1 MFPAWGRVIVRCMP
15 FVVVAL
21 LLGACARDPY
31 VSTTANT
38 ISSGEWKIERQADR
52 ITGSAIA
59 SALLMT
65 KNSSHSGEDFPK
77 PAQLQLTCFERN
89 PLVRFSFEFK
99 IGSDKNSALGYRF
112 DDKPGRDDVASRI
125 LLGYTVLVIEDKAA
139 VAQFIDEL
147 VNSSTLYVRIRSL
160 NSGRTTAEFRV
171 AGAAA
176 AVQAALADCPGS
188 QNPQRRT
195 S

>member
-1 MFPAWGRVIVRCMP
+1 VRWI
-15 FVVVAL
+15 AL
-21 LLGACARDPY
+21 AGMASLLSAGADPY

-38 ISSGEWKIERQADR
+38 VSSGEWKIERQADR
-52 ITGSAIA
+52 VTGSAIA
-59 SALLMT
+59 SALLRT
-65 KNSSHSGEDFPK
+65 ITSSHSQDAFAH

-89 PLVRFSFEFK
+89 PVVRFSFEFK

-112 DDKPGRDDVASRI
+112 DDKPGRDNVESRI
-125 LLGYTVLVIEDKAA
+125 LIGYTVLVIEDKAA
-139 VAQFIDEL
+139 VAQFVDEL

-176 AVQAALADCPGS
+176 AVQAALAECPVTA
-188 QNPQRRT
+188 PQKRT

>member
-1 MFPAWGRVIVRCMP
+1 M
-15 FVVVAL
+15 
-21 LLGACARDPY
+21 LGACADPY

-38 ISSGEWKIERQADR
+38 VSSGEWKIERQADR

-65 KNSSHSGEDFPK
+65 KNSSHSGEDFAK

-99 IGSDKNSALGYRF
+99 IGSDKNSVLGYRF
-112 DDKPGRDDVASRI
+112 DDKPGRDNVESRI
-125 LLGYTVLVIEDKAA
+125 LIGYTVIVIEDKAA

-147 VNSSTLYVRIRSL
+147 VNSNLLYIRIRSL
-160 NSGRTTAEFRV
+160 NGGRTTAEFRV
-171 AGAAA
+171 GGAAT
-176 AVQAALADCPGS
+176 AVQAALAECPVLP
-188 QNPQRRT
+188 PQGQKRT

>member
-1 MFPAWGRVIVRCMP
+1 MR
-15 FVVVAL
+15 VVAFIVL
-21 LLGACARDPY
+21 ALGLGSCADPY

-38 ISSGEWKIERQADR
+38 VSSGEWKIERQADR
-52 ITGSAIA
+52 ITGNAIA
-59 SALLMT
+59 SALLRT
-65 KNSSHSGEDFPK
+65 RNSSHSGEAYAQ

-89 PLVRFSFEFK
+89 PVVRFSFEFK

-112 DDKPGRDDVASRI
+112 DDKPGHDNVESRI
-125 LLGYTVLVIEDKAA
+125 LIGYTVIVIEDKAA

-147 VNSSTLYVRIRSL
+147 INSNTLYLRIRSL

-171 AGAAA
+171 AGAPA
-176 AVQAALADCPGS
+176 AVQAALAECPVAAT
-188 QNPQRRT
+188 QKRT

>member
-1 MFPAWGRVIVRCMP
+1 M
-15 FVVVAL
+15 AL
-21 LLGACARDPY
+21 LLGACSARDPY
-31 VSTTANT
+31 VSNTANT
-38 ISSGEWKIERQADR
+38 VSSGEWKIERQTDR
-52 ITGSAIA
+52 ITGNAIA

-65 KNSSHSGEDFPK
+65 RNSSHSGVDFAQ

-89 PLVRFSFEFK
+89 PVVRFTFEFK

-112 DDKPGRDDVASRI
+112 DDRPGRDNVESRI
-125 LLGYTVLVIEDKAA
+125 LIGYQVAVIEDKAA

-147 VNSSTLYVRIRSL
+147 VNSNLLYIRIRSL
-160 NSGRTTAEFRV
+160 NAGRTTAEFRV

-176 AVQAALADCPGS
+176 AVQTALAECPVTL
-188 QNPQRRT
+188 PQGQKRT